1 MTKFVIVLYMCSMLS
16 NNCPSSHFP
25 GYSFNSHSECVEYGY
40 RLAQRSLKFLSEDED
55 WSKDRINTEKMVIK
69 FECKELPKKPIIV
82 PPKKPKI
89 TT

>member
-1 MTKFVIVLYMCSMLS
+1 
-16 NNCPSSHFP
+16 
-25 GYSFNSHSECVEYGY
+25 
-40 RLAQRSLKFLSEDED
+40 LSEDED